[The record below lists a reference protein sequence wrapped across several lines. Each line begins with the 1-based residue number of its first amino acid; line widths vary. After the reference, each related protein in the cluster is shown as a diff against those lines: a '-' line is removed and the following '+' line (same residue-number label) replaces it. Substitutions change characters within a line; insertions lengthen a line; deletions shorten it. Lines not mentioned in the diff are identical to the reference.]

1 MKKKHNGLVD
11 TKLIS
16 SKAVIS
22 LGQMGRYG
30 AKLTEF
36 W

>member
-1 MKKKHNGLVD
+1 MDICGLVD

-22 LGQMGRYG
+22 LGQMGRYI